1 MSSMDL
7 NPNDPPESDPESSEV
22 SEEGWDDLL
31 SSLDYVEPEIE
42 EEEPSFLQKLL
53 GRFQGEKAPAA
64 AKKGENQGTGKKAK
78 RKGAGLT
85 RTQKLILGVLAFLV
99 VIVYAG
105 FIGLFWMTRP
115 RSATPEPTAT
125 GTLPIVSA
133 VGTAQVGETTQAPG
147 ADETETDTE
156 ATPRPTRTPTPPPS
170 PTPSPTP
177 IPAPPTKFDTEIMN
191 NPNDVDL
198 RIQRGN
204 IYLELDAYRAALA
217 DFEHAQSLEKER
229 PEIYIGLGRAYFA
242 LRRWDDAKDAFQ
254 TAVSFN
260 HTLPEPHFETGMI
273 YYYEGQYE
281 EAVESLDWAAEL
293 YYQEALQ
300 VYEETQEIAPSY
312 VRAES
317 WLAIALARS
326 DRVDEGQQAISRTM
340 ALTPTMQATGLP
352 EQPLAYVARSW
363 VRRRQSPPAIE
374 AAHGDLLYAR
384 ELAPF
389 NFEVLNALA
398 RFYADH
404 LPERWG
410 AAEQIA
416 QYAVNWAE
424 RDIDKARALHTL
436 GRVYIAQG
444 RTEEAKQS
452 LSRAADLATSGGQVV
467 LAELSEDMDEVWKRD
482 S

>member
-1 MSSMDL
+1 MDL
-7 NPNDPPESDPESSEV
+7 NPSDPLEELDPESSET

-31 SSLDYVEPEIE
+31 STLDYAEPEIE
-42 EEEPSFLQKLL
+42 EEEPSFFQKLL
-53 GRFQGEKAPAA
+53 GRFRGEKAPAT
-64 AKKGENQGTGKKAK
+64 AKEGAGKEKKPK
-78 RKGAGLT
+78 RKAQLT
-85 RTQKLILGVLAFLV
+85 GRQKLVLGVLAFLV

-105 FIGLFWMTRP
+105 FIGVFWMTRP
-115 RSATPEPTAT
+115 RSAAPEPTERA
-125 GTLPIVSA
+125 TLPIVSS
-133 VGTAQVGETTQAPG
+133 VGTAQTGESTQAPG
-147 ADETETDTE
+147 ADETETETETE

-177 IPAPPTKFDTEIMN
+177 IPAPPTKFDSEIMN
-191 NPNDVDL
+191 HPNDVDL
-198 RIQRGN
+198 RIQRGD

-229 PEIYIGLGRAYFA
+229 PEIYIGLGQAYFA

-254 TAVSFN
+254 TAVSFD
-260 HTLPEPHFETGMI
+260 HTLPEPHFEAGMI
-273 YYYEGQYE
+273 YYYQGQYE
-281 EAVESLDWAAEL
+281 EAAEAFDWAAEL

-300 VYEETQEIAPSY
+300 IYEETREIAPAY

-352 EQPLAYVARSW
+352 EQPIAYVARSW

-374 AAHGDLLYAR
+374 AAQGDLLYAR

-410 AAEQIA
+410 EAEQIA

-436 GRVYIAQG
+436 GRIYIAQG
-444 RTEEAKQS
+444 RTEEAKQP
-452 LSRAADLATSGGQVV
+452 LSRAADLAASGGQVA
-467 LAELSEDMDEVWKRD
+467 LAELSEDMDRVWKRNP
-482 S
+482 